1 MSDSPNTDG
10 KQVEVGVS
18 ASGGIS
24 FKRVISGVICG
35 VFFYLVGAGWQN
47 PFVGAIFAVI
57 AFLIGYSSGKF
68 IY

>member
-10 KQVEVGVS
+10 KQVEVGTP

-24 FKRVISGVICG
+24 WKRVISGVICG
-35 VFFYLVGAGWQN
+35 VFFFVVGTGWQN

-57 AFLIGYSSGKF
+57 AFLIGYFSGRF